1 MYCSMLQSISLTG
14 YRTDDTV
21 GRQKPSNRTIE
32 LLCRY
37 PFLMPAPP
45 PEKESW
51 DNLFNA
57 TSVST
62 PATRHPSPEGG
73 RPPPSVIRRPNNL
86 SGSSTQERHI
96 QNGMGDM
103 GYMGDTSLQ
112 LFPPWQPGDFHWW
125 QSAGNNIQSPPASM
139 GHPPVSN
146 TSGSPDNDQ
155 GLLEFFANSI
165 APTGTWQVE
174 QGFDSRFLRT
184 NIASEAAL

>member
-1 MYCSMLQSISLTG
+1 MPQSISLTD
-14 YRTDDTV
+14 YRTGGTV
-21 GRQKPSNRTIE
+21 ARKKPLNHTIE

-73 RPPPSVIRRPNNL
+73 RPPLSVIRRPNNL
-86 SGSSTQERHI
+86 SASSTQERNI
-96 QNGMGDM
+96 QTGMGDM

-112 LFPPWQPGDFHWW
+112 LFPPWQPGDFQWW
-125 QSAGNNIQSPPASM
+125 QSAGNNMQSPPASM

-146 TSGSPDNDQ
+146 ASGSPGNDQ

-174 QGFDSRFLRT
+174 QGFDSRFLRP
-184 NIASEAAL
+184 NIASEGAL